1 SRQDRDLCFRPISTW
16 RSRHT
21 AHTGVRPKREWVTR
35 PSGPARHDDP
45 PRIRVWTMDAQEWP
59 QGHKRS
65 KSSSEKRE
73 AEKDRKLSTKLPGH
87 VSLCLCRLCPFH
99 DARVGVSPG
108 LSVLFSLLCLSAYT
122 YVRFVA
128 CLSICVLYRN
138 PSCSFL
144 CIHRKC

>member
-1 SRQDRDLCFRPISTW
+1 MGSRGPGRAVRRGQQKRIDDRRPVRRIPSVRVRVVCHEQDRDLCFRPISTW

-87 VSLCLCRLCPFH
+87 DVVVTFT
-99 DARVGVSPG
+99 A
-108 LSVLFSLLCLSAYT
+108 A
-122 YVRFVA
+122 
-128 CLSICVLYRN
+128 
-138 PSCSFL
+138 
-144 CIHRKC
+144 